1 MRASRIVCLILLET
15 NICVCGC
22 MEYDKM
28 KEEVNVLFLEKDTC
42 IENIEQTEGYEMK
55 YAVSSCLL
63 GVNCKYNGG
72 NNASSELIE
81 YLKEHEVLQVCPE
94 VLGGLPVPRACAEL
108 SGDNIMNTE
117 GEDVTAQF
125 EQGAALAL
133 AQIREFQPDLV
144 ILQPRSPSCG
154 KGIIY
159 DGGFHNRLVEGN
171 GILVRL
177 LLHEGIPVM
186 TCGEFLEEVNTLVW

>member
-1 MRASRIVCLILLET
+1 
-15 NICVCGC
+15 
-22 MEYDKM
+22 
-28 KEEVNVLFLEKDTC
+28 
-42 IENIEQTEGYEMK
+42 MK

-72 NNASSELIE
+72 NNASSELID

-94 VLGGLPVPRACAEL
+94 VLGGLPTPRACAEI
-108 SGDNIMNTE
+108 SGEYIMNTE

-125 EQGAALAL
+125 KKGAALAL

-159 DGGFHNRLVEGN
+159 DGSFQNRLGGGRWNVCTFAAG
-171 GILVRL
+171 
-177 LLHEGIPVM
+177 
-186 TCGEFLEEVNTLVW
+186 

>member
-1 MRASRIVCLILLET
+1 
-15 NICVCGC
+15 
-22 MEYDKM
+22 
-28 KEEVNVLFLEKDTC
+28 
-42 IENIEQTEGYEMK
+42 MK

-63 GVNCKYNGG
+63 GVNCKYNSG

-81 YLKEHEVLQVCPE
+81 YLKDHEVLRVCPE
-94 VLGGLPVPRACAEL
+94 VLGGLPIPRACAEL
-108 SGDNIMNTE
+108 SGDKVMNIE

-125 EQGAALAL
+125 ERGASLAL

-159 DGGFHNRLVEGN
+159 DGGFHNQLVEGN

-177 LLHEGIPVM
+177 LLNEGVPVM
-186 TCGEFLEEVNTLVW
+186 PYREFLKEVNTLVL